1 MHIIQG
7 MERQAPERTSRWNVN
22 NFNNMKVHQYFIF
35 YLLVTYEMKATV
47 EVADPKTHRSEIE
60 TFEGILNIGREP
72 ITLTGVIF
80 LRIHFPL
87 FLQE

>member
-1 MHIIQG
+1 MHVIQG

-22 NFNNMKVHQYFIF
+22 NFNNMKVHQFVFIS
-35 YLLVTYEMKATV
+35 LSHEMKATV

>member
-1 MHIIQG
+1 
-7 MERQAPERTSRWNVN
+7 
-22 NFNNMKVHQYFIF
+22 
-35 YLLVTYEMKATV
+35 MKATV